1 MWYWWLNRNKH
12 TFFVPKHDTLLRRH
26 CTGTAVHIICGDQR
40 CECHDRKPIPRQ
52 LKADR
57 KWLSKQVSG
66 EARWSERTTGRYSNN
81 PVCECRA
88 GLVRAIGAPRESH
101 LLMAEQCDAPLK
113 GDFRVATVKTHTVRS
128 CSPPKAHVR
137 KCGDEDSPRRDS
149 HSPQAIS

>member
-1 MWYWWLNRNKH
+1 MKR
-12 TFFVPKHDTLLRRH
+12 VGRREPP
-26 CTGTAVHIICGDQR
+26 A
-40 CECHDRKPIPRQ
+40 
-52 LKADR
+52 A
-57 KWLSKQVSG
+57 
-66 EARWSERTTGRYSNN
+66 SNN

-113 GDFRVATVKTHTVRS
+113 GDFRVATVKTHTVKKKKKKERS
-128 CSPPKAHVR
+128 CSPPKTHVR